1 MAILGLSTRATNA
14 LDRVGVTTVRQLLD
28 LPVGDV
34 RFMRGVGKKTRDE
47 IIAALDHL
55 RKRFPKP
62 PERPG
67 GAEVARRTE
76 PEDPATLDLDALR
89 RKLLGAAP
97 GSRGRQG
104 GQDPRAVPG
113 PLRRGGLADPVRGLG
128 ERLEVTRQRI
138 GQVVGADRERWAR
151 EPAVT
156 ALRAELLRTVQA
168 AGGVM
173 ALPELADALAAARG
187 TALEAPDDRR
197 RLASALVR
205 LAFETEQGMASP
217 RLHLRRAGR
226 VAAAGL
232 HARAGRVRRAAGPG
246 GRRDRGREPAAAA
259 PAGLPAALRGRA
271 SPSSRPSARRRT
283 TSGSSAWPP
292 PPATAPRC
300 RPGRNST
307 RRDMDARRALHLGLG
322 ALTGL
327 EVERPRPQGRAVRP
341 PGHPR
346 ADRRPLPR
354 GRAAARPAR
363 AGRPAPRGRPRRDLG
378 RDDDHVPAAGRVA
391 ARHLGFVAAA
401 DHRVRLVAR
410 VEAAGARR

>member
-55 RKRFPKP
+55 AEAV
-62 PERPG
+62 PEAAGRRAAG
-67 GAEVARRTE
+67 GSPRARA
-76 PEDPATLDLDALR
+76 EDPATLDLDALR

-97 GSRGRQG
+97 RLEGRQG
-104 GQDPRAVPG
+104 GRRSASCSWASPTARRRLAEPG
-113 PLRRGGLADPVRGLG
+113 RGLG
-128 ERLEVTRQRI
+128 AAGRDAA
-138 GQVVGADRERWAR
+138 ADRPGGRGRPRRAGR
-151 EPAVT
+151 ASRRSRRCGPSCCAPSRRPA
-156 ALRAELLRTVQA
+156 
-168 AGGVM
+168 GVM

-226 VAAAGL
+226 VALLACTPELAEYAERL
-232 HARAGRVRRAAGPG
+232 GRVADAIAGENP
-246 GRRDRGREPAAAA
+246 
-259 PAGLPAALRGRA
+259 LPPPLRVFQRLYEVA
-271 SPSSRPSARRRT
+271 QPEFPPELRSRRT

-292 PPATAPRC
+292 PPATAPPS

-307 RRDMDARRALHLGLG
+307 PG
-322 ALTGL
+322 AWT
-327 EVERPRPQGRAVRP
+327 
-341 PGHPR
+341 
-346 ADRRPLPR
+346 
-354 GRAAARPAR
+354 
-363 AGRPAPRGRPRRDLG
+363 
-378 RDDDHVPAAGRVA
+378 PAAPCTSAWGR
-391 ARHLGFVAAA
+391 
-401 DHRVRLVAR
+401 
-410 VEAAGARR
+410 